1 MRLLPASMRRL
12 RTLLRQPAR
21 HCFEHQTVP
30 AEVTRLALWTS
41 RLASSR
47 LAVCLTSLWPSLP
60 VLPPANKVWGQVS
73 KLQQQVAAVLT
84 EMKLAARPEVVE
96 PASGYKIDMMLLDL
110 ERRSTAIQPH
120 SHLSD
125 PDKRASPAGWLV
137 EIDGPSHFLSSP
149 PHRPRGSTLLK
160 RRHLQVPSIALSLSL
175 SLSLSLWTL
184 EDSTSVE
191 WV

>member
-1 MRLLPASMRRL
+1 M
-12 RTLLRQPAR
+12 
-21 HCFEHQTVP
+21 
-30 AEVTRLALWTS
+30 
-41 RLASSR
+41 
-47 LAVCLTSLWPSLP
+47 
-60 VLPPANKVWGQVS
+60 S

-125 PDKRASPAGWLV
+125 QDKRASPAGWLV

-160 RRHLQVPSIALSLSL
+160 RRHLQV
-175 SLSLSLWTL
+175 
-184 EDSTSVE
+184 
-191 WV
+191 